1 MLNVTRA
8 LAMVSDGMTLGLGS
22 GQAAEAFVFALS
34 DRIRAGLKIRGVA
47 TSSGTAAIAERLG
60 VPLVELADA
69 LPIDM
74 TFDGADEV
82 DPALNLLKGFGHAL
96 IREKVVA
103 AASKKLVILI
113 GPRKVEE
120 KLVPALGSRGEL
132 PIEVV
137 PFALP
142 LVLRRVNK
150 LGLPG
155 TLVRD
160 DAGEPRRSDNGN
172 LLVHL
177 AVQAITDPAALDG
190 QLRGIPGIVGT
201 GLFCGLAD
209 VVLIDHGGRLEE
221 RHRG

>member
-8 LAMVSDGMTLGLGS
+8 LAMVADGMTLGLGS

-34 DRIRAGLKIRGVA
+34 DRIRNGLNVRGVA
-47 TSSGTAAIAERLG
+47 TSSGTADLAERLG

-120 KLVPALGSRGEL
+120 KLVPVLGSRGEL

-155 TLVRD
+155 TVVRD
-160 DAGEPRRSDNGN
+160 DAGDPRRSDNGN

-177 AVQAITDPAALDG
+177 AVQAITDPAELDG